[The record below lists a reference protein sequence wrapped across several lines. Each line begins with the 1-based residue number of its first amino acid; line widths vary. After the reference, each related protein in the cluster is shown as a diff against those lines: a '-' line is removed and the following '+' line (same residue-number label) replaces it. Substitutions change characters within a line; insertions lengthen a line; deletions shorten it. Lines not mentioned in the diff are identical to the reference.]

1 MKYLVTGSSGF
12 IGFHLTKKICGLG
25 HQVVGIDNL
34 NDYYDIDLKK
44 SRNAALKKIDNFKF
58 FEIDLNDR
66 CNLEKIFLQEDFQR
80 VIHLAAQAGVRYS
93 ITNPM
98 SYVHSNLE
106 GFLNILELCKESKT
120 EHLIYASSSSV
131 YGNNN
136 KVPFLETDRVDSPVS
151 LYAAT
156 KRSNELMAYSYS
168 HLYKIP
174 CTGVRFFTVYGPW
187 GRPDMAYYSFTNSI
201 IKNKEIDVY
210 NNGELYRD
218 FTFIDDVTEGIIKI
232 LESTS
237 DRTENSSSN
246 IATDL
251 HKIYNLGRGKPIKL
265 LDFIE
270 ILETKLEKKAKKKF
284 LSMQPGDV
292 YKTYAN
298 IDKLKLETGFEPKIP
313 FEQGIKR
320 FVDWYK
326 EYHQL

>member
-251 HKIYNLGRGKPIKL
+251 HKIYNLGCGKPIKL

-270 ILETKLEKKAKKKF
+270 ILETQLEKKAKKKF

-298 IDKLKLETGFEPKIP
+298 IDKLKLETGFEPKIS

>member
-1 MKYLVTGSSGF
+1 LKYLVTGSSGF

-251 HKIYNLGRGKPIKL
+251 HKIYNLGCGKPIKL

-270 ILETKLEKKAKKKF
+270 ILETQLEKKAKKKF